1 MRRPAGQP
9 CATVFLV
16 GPLSPPP
23 QFRRVVS
30 ARTASIRRRPTSL
43 SVKKRAPWPSPEEGS
58 FRGPL
63 AMSADELAA
72 FMTPKDKAEVGAEDE
87 AARADEEYWR
97 LFREE
102 VECIRQLRTLY
113 PNTAQLAMSAD
124 EITEYYR
131 RATLFPRSDSQRER
145 DRKFISRLKTGPKA
159 KRDDDY
165 RLLKRE
171 CVKACRGDMRRARTM
186 FLNLAFERLDAHWH
200 TAQNAWSLLKREVA
214 K

>member
-1 MRRPAGQP
+1 MIA
-9 CATVFLV
+9 FLDV
-16 GPLSPPP
+16 DYRETGAVAACVLANDWVDPVPL
-23 QFRRVVS
+23 REVVE
-30 ARTASIRRRPTSL
+30 R
-43 SVKKRAPWPSPEEGS
+43 
-58 FRGPL
+58 
-63 AMSADELAA
+63 
-72 FMTPKDKAEVGAEDE
+72 
-87 AARADEEYWR
+87 
-97 LFREE
+97 
-102 VECIRQLRTLY
+102 IRQLRARR
-113 PNTAQLAMSAD
+113 PDTAQLAMSAD

-145 DRKFISRLKTGPKA
+145 DRKFVSRLKTGPKA

-200 TAQNAWSLLKREVA
+200 TAQNAWSLLKREDA

>member
-1 MRRPAGQP
+1 MSSLR
-9 CATVFLV
+9 
-16 GPLSPPP
+16 GPDGSPSDPDELGSSG
-23 QFRRVVS
+23 S
-30 ARTASIRRRPTSL
+30 APESADAPIKKPT
-43 SVKKRAPWPSPEEGS
+43 PWPAEGS
-58 FRGPL
+58 ARGPL

-72 FMTPKDKAEVGAEDE
+72 FMTPEDKAEVGAGAEAEDE
-87 AARADEEYWR
+87 AARAGEYWR

-102 VECIRQLRTLY
+102 VECIRQLRALC

-124 EITEYYR
+124 EITEYYQ
-131 RATLFPRSDSQRER
+131 RATLFPRSEAQRER

-171 CVKACRGDMRRARTM
+171 CVKACRGDMRRAKTM
-186 FLNLAFERLDAHWH
+186 FIGLAFERLNAHVH
-200 TAQNAWSLLKREVA
+200 TAENAWSLLKRKDA